1 MDLIGKT
8 LVVVVFGMS
17 LMMAA
22 VGGAA
27 LYYHIDWSDN
37 PAASDGSAPAGELV
51 ARIAKVKQLQAL
63 VGPADLAWREARTSL
78 LAQEERRQ
86 ADQDWYYVE
95 LERLKTGDAAKQPM
109 TVVVYEKGDAVA
121 DPNNLG
127 RPKMEPALDVFKQPL
142 LPLIAYNAQIADA
155 NDKTKKVLDQVAASA
170 AEDGRLTTLLTGG
183 DGRGLIQRLKDEQD
197 KDEALSSEMASVQFA
212 EGQVRADSQLLLLRK
227 KSLEARVKELEKT
240 AVTSGSRGCSNNVW

>member
-1 MDLIGKT
+1 MDLIGKI

-37 PAASDGSAPAGELV
+37 PAAPDGSAPAGELV

-86 ADQDWYYVE
+86 GDQDWYYAE
-95 LERLKTGDAAKQPM
+95 LERLKIGDAAKQPL
-109 TVVVYEKGDAVA
+109 TVVVYEKGETVP
-121 DPNNLG
+121 DPNNFG
-127 RPKMEPALDVFKQPL
+127 RPKMEPALDAFKMPL
-142 LPLIAYNAQIADA
+142 LSLVAYNAQIAATTEETKSVLTKIAAGASED
-155 NDKTKKVLDQVAASA
+155 DKLTSLLIGGAS
-170 AEDGRLTTLLTGG
+170 
-183 DGRGLIQRLKDEQD
+183 RGLIQRVKDESD
-197 KDEALSSEMASVQFA
+197 KQAALDSEIAGVRFA
-212 EGQVRADSQLLLLRK
+212 AGQVRADSQLLMSRRK
-227 KSLEARVKELEKT
+227 ALEARVKELGKT
-240 AVTSGSRGCSNNVW
+240 TVTSTSR